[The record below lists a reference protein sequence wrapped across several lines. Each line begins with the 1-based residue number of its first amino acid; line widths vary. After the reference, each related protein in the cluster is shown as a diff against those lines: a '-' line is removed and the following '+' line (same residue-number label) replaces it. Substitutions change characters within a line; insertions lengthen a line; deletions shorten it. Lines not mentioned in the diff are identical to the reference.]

1 MKIHT
6 KLAYEAP
13 KTVLRGMDTEGIICA
28 SVEAIRSDYGDA
40 EEQEW

>member
-28 SVEAIRSDYGDA
+28 SVEAFRSDYGDA